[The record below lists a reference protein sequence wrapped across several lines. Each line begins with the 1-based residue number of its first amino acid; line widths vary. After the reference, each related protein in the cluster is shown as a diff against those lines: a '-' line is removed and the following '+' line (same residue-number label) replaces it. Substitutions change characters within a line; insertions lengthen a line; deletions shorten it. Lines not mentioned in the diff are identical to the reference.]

1 MYLDRS
7 FSKQILSMLI
17 LVGGRREAISF
28 QPFKRLFDYIN
39 SYMAVIKNS
48 EKCIICASFGVFI
61 PNSEDWDPFS
71 VLSHD
76 VQ

>member
-1 MYLDRS
+1 MQYVFRQEFLQTNT
-7 FSKQILSMLI
+7 KHVN

-61 PNSEDWDPFS
+61 PNSED
-71 VLSHD
+71 
-76 VQ
+76 